1 MSGCV
6 GRGLSALL
14 CPGAYNAVKDGFVY
28 IIQIIAENKGAPLN
42 LKFPEIYF

>member
-28 IIQIIAENKGAPLN
+28 IIQIIAENKD
-42 LKFPEIYF
+42 